1 VSPLNVSL
9 IAEGPLDEQVLR
21 RLIVQSAPHLQAGVC
36 YGKRGREWMA
46 TNLSKYNNAAI
57 SLAFVTLADL
67 EQDECPPT
75 LLQLWFPHGIHA
87 NIRPRIAVRMVESW
101 LLADREA
108 LAQFLG
114 IAVHHIPHLPDNES
128 NPKQEMVGLA
138 RRSRL
143 RTIREDMVPPPN
155 TSGHVGKN
163 YRGRL
168 EQFVIERWSAERA
181 QTYSPSLQRAIHSLE
196 QFHPVLPGN

>member
-1 VSPLNVSL
+1 MN
-9 IAEGPLDEQVLR
+9 A
-21 RLIVQSAPHLQAGVC
+21 
-36 YGKRGREWMA
+36 
-46 TNLSKYNNAAI
+46 NLVKYNQAAN
-57 SLAFVTLADL
+57 SWAFVTLADL
-67 EQDECPPT
+67 EQDECQPT

-87 NIRPRIAVRMVESW
+87 NLRPRIAVRMVESW

-114 IAVHHIPHLPDNES
+114 IALHHITHLPDNEI
-128 NPKQEMVGLA
+128 NPKQMMVGLA
-138 RRSRL
+138 RRSRS

-155 TSGHVGKN
+155 ASGLVGKN

-181 QTYSPSLQRAIHSLE
+181 QTYSPSLRRAIRSLE